1 VDYFKNKAG
10 EWDTPMKREMSE
22 KFTAEL
28 LKNFPLSKSHK
39 IMDYGCGTGLV
50 GIELS
55 KLAREVIYLDP
66 SDAMISILR
75 QKLDALKDFGRTIIT
90 GDVYSYNQRDID
102 LVTTLMALHHV
113 EDIEGSLKH
122 ISQNILKQNGVI
134 VIGDLREE
142 DGSFHNGDKI
152 PHNGF
157 NTDKLELQLK
167 NAGFEIEKTYTY
179 NTMNKQDKQYEQ
191 FIMIATKSVK
201 EK

>member
-1 VDYFKNKAG
+1 
-10 EWDTPMKREMSE
+10 
-22 KFTAEL
+22 
-28 LKNFPLSKSHK
+28 
-39 IMDYGCGTGLV
+39 
-50 GIELS
+50 
-55 KLAREVIYLDP
+55 
-66 SDAMISILR
+66 MIGILR

-167 NAGFEIEKTYTY
+167 NAGFEIDKTYTY
-179 NTMNKQDKQYEQ
+179 NIMNKQDKQYEQ

>member
-1 VDYFKNKAG
+1 MDYFKNKAD
-10 EWDTPMKREMSE
+10 EWDTPMKREMAE
-22 KFTAEL
+22 KFTTEL
-28 LKNFPLSKSHK
+28 LNNFPLSKSHK

-50 GIELS
+50 
-55 KLAREVIYLDP
+55 REVIYLDP
-66 SDAMISILR
+66 SEAMIGILR

-167 NAGFEIEKTYTY
+167 NAGFEIDKTYTY
-179 NTMNKQDKQYEQ
+179 NIMNKQEKQYEQ
-191 FIMIATKSVK
+191 FIMIARKSVK
-201 EK
+201 EQ